1 MKNLLLTVFVVVL
14 CNQLSAQGG
23 LLDVTFDMDG
33 KVKTPIVGLST
44 DEVNALAIQPDGK
57 IIAAGSSLLNG
68 NSQFALVRY
77 MEDGSLDNTFSAD
90 GKLTVD
96 FGPNE
101 DIATAI
107 AIQPD
112 GKIVAAGRSRN
123 GSFFDFALLRY
134 LTDGSPDKSFNGTG
148 KVTTNFGSNNGEAYA
163 VLVLP
168 NGKILAAGGVQ
179 QGAFY
184 DFALIRYQDNGMPD
198 SSFGVNGQVIL
209 DFNGNTDKAFSLAL
223 QPDGKIVAAGYAIN
237 GTYADFAL
245 ARFSPDGTPDS
256 TFHLDGKQ
264 TVDISTFDD
273 FGQAMAL
280 QPDGKIVV
288 AGYAKLGSTQT
299 KNVLARFIQD
309 GELDSTFGS
318 DGKLITFVYNTFDNT
333 RAVALQSNGNIVIAG
348 NSYSPVY
355 ENDFSLSCFTPD
367 GDFDTAFN
375 GGGKVT
381 TDFNITIDKANAVA
395 VQADGKIV
403 AAGISGS
410 NVGGDFALARY
421 HPGVTST
428 NQPISSQIA
437 LHFFPNPLAQQTGT
451 LEYELPEATEISLHL
466 VDAQG
471 QVIRPLQESVRQ
483 ETGKHTLEIRLPDG
497 LSNGTY
503 LLILA
508 SEGRPVG
515 AKNISY
521 SQDH

>member
-1 MKNLLLTVFVVVL
+1 MKNLLLTVLVVAL

-23 LLDVTFDMDG
+23 FLDVSFDTDG

-57 IIAAGSSLLNG
+57 IIAAGSTLLNG

-77 MEDGSLDNTFSAD
+77 MEDGTLDNTFSSD

-96 FGPNE
+96 FSPKE

-107 AIQPD
+107 AIQSD
-112 GKIVAAGRSRN
+112 GKIVVAGRSRN
-123 GSFFDFALLRY
+123 ISYFDFALLRF
-134 LTDGSPDKSFNGTG
+134 LPDGRPDTSFNGTG
-148 KVTTNFGSNNGEAYA
+148 KVTTNFNSNNDEANA
-163 VLVLP
+163 VLILP
-168 NGKILAAGGVQ
+168 DGKILAAGGVQ
-179 QGAFY
+179 QGDYY
-184 DFALIRYQDNGMPD
+184 DFALTRYLANGAPD
-198 SSFGVNGQVIL
+198 SSFGVNSQVIL
-209 DFNGNTDKAFSLAL
+209 DFYGNTDKAFSLGL

-245 ARFSPDGTPDS
+245 ARFFPDGTPDS
-256 TFHLDGKQ
+256 TFHFDGKQ

-299 KNVLARFIQD
+299 KNVLARFNQD
-309 GELDSTFGS
+309 GELDNTFGS
-318 DGKLITFVYNTFDNT
+318 DGKLITFVYNTFDVA

-367 GDFDTAFN
+367 GDFDTAFHSS
-375 GGGKVT
+375 GKVT

-421 HPGVTST
+421 LPGVTST
-428 NQPISSQIA
+428 NQVVSEQIA

-451 LEYELPEATEISLHL
+451 LEYELPEATKISLYL

-471 QVIRPLQESVRQ
+471 RIVRSFQESLRQ
-483 ETGKHTLEIRLPDG
+483 ETGKHTLEIRLPDE
-497 LSNGTY
+497 LANGTY
-503 LLILA
+503 LLVLA
-508 SEGRPVG
+508 LEGRLVG
-515 AKNISY
+515 VKNISY